1 MLGNL
6 VAEWVADVNN
16 FCVSACW
23 VRLLMWYANFSS
35 HSSQMQ
41 SQGPSFRFPLCEQLL
56 FLHWEGECFSLTL
69 FSPSGRSCVCGLLCL
84 EKQESW
90 KSWFWLSALASIA
103 SAEWS
108 RMCVVLKSHDTISH
122 TSDLVE
128 FIEPCWNK
136 YCVRMLSWQFL
147 GRREASPL

>member
-1 MLGNL
+1 MLGNW
-6 VAEWVADVNN
+6 VAEWVADLNN

-41 SQGPSFRFPLCEQLL
+41 SQGSSFRFPLCEQLL
-56 FLHWEGECFSLTL
+56 FLHWEREHSSLTL
-69 FSPSGRSCVCGLLCL
+69 FSPQWQISCVCGLSCL
-84 EKQESW
+84 DKQESW
-90 KSWFWLSALASIA
+90 KSWFWLTALASIA

-108 RMCVVLKSHDTISH
+108 RTCVVLKSHVTISH

-128 FIEPCWNK
+128 CIGPCWNK
-136 YCVRMLSWQFL
+136 YYESMLRTDS
-147 GRREASPL
+147 S